1 MTAAASP
8 TESLTVT
15 GQAPAPKSH
24 FWAGTS
30 FSFHDLLDTIN
41 PLQHLPIIAPIYRAI
56 TGDTIG
62 NVARVVGDGLFGGPI
77 GAASG
82 AVEVAVVETTGED
95 IGQHLIDIFTG
106 GKSSG
111 SGAAPAMSQPSP
123 APAASAPA
131 AAPTPAYLSA
141 LPQAPKSPSI
151 LPQGKGDTSAMLAAA
166 APTTPLDIAQMVAKA
181 QSDQGQSDAGAS
193 AAAAAPPK
201 PAQSGVALGQPA
213 QGIPIDVTPQGI
225 AKMRATSSIH
235 NPAPVALSLP
245 PGMVAPGAPAASA
258 ASAAPASVDSA
269 PPDFVARMKDGLA
282 KYDALMAAQPRA
294 GDGGGIDQ
302 SH

>member
-1 MTAAASP
+1 MTTAASP

-24 FWAGTS
+24 FWAGSS

-82 AVEVAVVETTGED
+82 AVEVAVIETTGED
-95 IGQHLIDIFTG
+95 IGQHVIDIFTG

-111 SGAAPAMSQPSP
+111 STAAPAKSQPSP
-123 APAASAPA
+123 APVASPPA
-131 AAPTPAYLSA
+131 SAPTPAYLSA

-193 AAAAAPPK
+193 ASAPPK
-201 PAQSGVALGQPA
+201 PAQSGVAFGQQA

-225 AKMRATSSIH
+225 AKMRATSAIH
-235 NPAPVALSLP
+235 NPTPVALSLP
-245 PGMVAPGAPAASA
+245 PGVIAPGAAA

-282 KYDALMAAQPRA
+282 KYDALIAAQPRA
-294 GDGGGIDQ
+294 GDGSGIDQ